1 MQPQRESAGR
11 GEAVREGDT
20 RGSNTAGVTR
30 EPPIPGLHS
39 GKPGGLRTVVPP
51 GGAQDPDEEQRL
63 GHQRGGQVCI
73 RAEGAETDKVPHE
86 QARVGAKRKNR
97 ERQVLRGEVHREAD
111 EKWQDGAPEPNAA
124 ELEGEEGRLR
134 EEGGRQKRVE
144 HEGSGERDREGV
156 HRRGAPDNH
165 EVTRKQPRRGFQ
177 ADDDDERCKRREKP
191 EETALRRQTRKGRSR
206 EGGTQGGK
214 TADAPDD

>member
-1 MQPQRESAGR
+1 MHKTSLKSPKFS
-11 GEAVREGDT
+11 
-20 RGSNTAGVTR
+20 
-30 EPPIPGLHS
+30 
-39 GKPGGLRTVVPP
+39 GGLARY
-51 GGAQDPDEEQRL
+51 ARREQKHL
-63 GHQRGGQVCI
+63 DSFTLVATAI
-73 RAEGAETDKVPHE
+73 E

-111 EKWQDGAPEPNAA
+111 EKRQDGAPEPNAG
-124 ELEGEEGRLR
+124 ELEGEEGGLR

-156 HRRGAPDNH
+156 HRGGLPDNY
-165 EVTRKQPRRGFQ
+165 EVARKQPRRGFQ

-191 EETALRRQTRKGRSR
+191 KETALRRQTRKGRSR